1 MSNETVDDKTPFDA
15 EETGQPATEKARHFS
30 SQTEPND
37 GNERNPT
44 YGGANGKDTQDSASG
59 DPDSSDSGPKN
70 RKPLI
75 WVAVGCAIALL
86 VVAIAVSQTCRHEEW
101 VPATCSEPKTCAE
114 CGATE
119 GEPLGHDWLEATC
132 TLPKRCSRC
141 SETEGFSIGHMP
153 MDWVDEGIDYVS
165 GTTRRACYC
174 ERCGE
179 QLGYDETPFTSSYME
194 GGVFL
199 FSPYDFSRCMDEHIA
214 SYDSSLGAAAGE
226 LNGNVAVAIT
236 ENGSQ
241 IAGVMFLDSSEE
253 LLGSIKE
260 YRERS
265 FSKIVLMLT
274 SDFDAEAMGNMLLA
288 VIQSCD
294 PTLSDS
300 EVRDAA
306 LTCTSSGSLV
316 GTVDLNGIHY
326 ALGVI
331 DGSWMITATPA

>member
-1 MSNETVDDKTPFDA
+1 ME
-15 EETGQPATEKARHFS
+15 
-30 SQTEPND
+30 
-37 GNERNPT
+37 
-44 YGGANGKDTQDSASG
+44 
-59 DPDSSDSGPKN
+59 SDSKHFAIDREDVDNTEAQEESGVRPKTQPDEPGN
-70 RKPLI
+70 SDGRKPPKHRASLVAI
-75 WVAVGCAIALL
+75 LLVAV
-86 VVAIAVSQTCRHEEW
+86 VVAVAAVSQICPHSEW
-101 VPATCSEPKTCAE
+101 ADATCTEPRTCLRCGKTD
-114 CGATE
+114 